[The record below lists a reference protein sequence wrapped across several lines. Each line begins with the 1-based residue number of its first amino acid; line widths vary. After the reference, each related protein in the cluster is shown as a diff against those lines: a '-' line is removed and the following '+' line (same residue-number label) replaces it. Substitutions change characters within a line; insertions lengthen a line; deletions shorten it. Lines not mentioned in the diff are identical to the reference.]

1 MSLVCLYNRLG
12 LLGVVEGDLN
22 LADGFCDAV
31 PPSVSTADAQK
42 KFGAEKVTEVK
53 PYLRYVKGL
62 EQK

>member
-1 MSLVCLYNRLG
+1 MV
-12 LLGVVEGDLN
+12 
-22 LADGFCDAV
+22 V

-42 KFGAEKVTEVK
+42 KFGAEKVTELK